1 MQGASKN
8 QRRYRLQHNFNSD
21 ESSIFVSGGAFE
33 VALLDAHTGHAEVGA
48 VAQHGEQYMTEP
60 MRYSYDRGLVTAP
73 RADPGE
79 VRVQGMD
86 GTACV
91 VRRLT

>member
-1 MQGASKN
+1 VVVRSK
-8 QRRYRLQHNFNSD
+8 SP
-21 ESSIFVSGGAFE
+21 SSTPTRVTLKS
-33 VALLDAHTGHAEVGA
+33 GA
-48 VAQHGEQYMTEP
+48 VAQHGEQYAKAP

-91 VRRLT
+91 VRRLA